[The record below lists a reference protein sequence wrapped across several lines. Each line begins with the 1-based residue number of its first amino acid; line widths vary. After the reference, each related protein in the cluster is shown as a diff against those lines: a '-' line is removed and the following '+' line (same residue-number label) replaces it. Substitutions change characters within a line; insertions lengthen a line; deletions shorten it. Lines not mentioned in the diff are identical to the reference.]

1 MYYILYGLLWLISLL
16 PLRVLYVI
24 SDGICGMVFY
34 IFKYRRKVVLD
45 NLAIAFPEKPE
56 KERRMIAK
64 KFYHNLIDTFIET
77 IKMLSKSTRSIE
89 KRVTANWEVLQQAED
104 SGKSVQVHLGHN
116 FNWEWANDLG
126 ARKTRLPLIAV
137 YMPIS
142 NKAVDRLF
150 YKLRSRSGNIMI
162 RANHMKEDFLPYRG
176 RKYILGL
183 AADQN
188 PSWPPGALW
197 FNFFGRPTPF
207 LRGPAK
213 NAIANDTVV
222 IFAYIHKT
230 GRGRYNGVFSLAE
243 QNPKNTNE
251 IELTGRFV
259 KYLEEVIRQYPEMWL
274 WSHRRFRH
282 EWKAEYGEVISP

>member
-1 MYYILYGLLWLISLL
+1 MYYILYGFLWLISLL
-16 PLRVLYVI
+16 PFPVLYLL
-24 SDGICGMVFY
+24 SDGIYSLVFY
-34 IFKYRRKVVLD
+34 VFKYRRDVVFK
-45 NLAIAFPEKPE
+45 NLQLAFPEKSE
-56 KERRMIAK
+56 KERRQIAK

-77 IKMLSKSTRSIE
+77 IKMLSSSSTSID
-89 KRVTANWEVLQQAED
+89 KRVTANWEVLQKAEL
-104 SGKSVQVHLGHN
+104 SGKSIQVHLGHN
-116 FNWEWANDLG
+116 FNWEWGNEIA
-126 ARKTRLPLIAV
+126 ATKTHLPLIAV

-150 YKLRSRSGNIMI
+150 YKLRSRSGNIMV

-176 RKYILGL
+176 KKYILGL

-188 PSWPPGALW
+188 PSWPPSALW

-213 NAIANDTVV
+213 NAIANDTIV
-222 IFAYIHKT
+222 IFAYIHKIK
-230 GRGRYNGVFSLAE
+230 RGYYNGVLTLAE
-243 QNPKNTNE
+243 PDPQKTNE

-259 KYLEEVIRQYPEMWL
+259 RYLEEVIRQYPEMWL

-282 EWKAEYGEVISP
+282 EWKPEYGPVNS